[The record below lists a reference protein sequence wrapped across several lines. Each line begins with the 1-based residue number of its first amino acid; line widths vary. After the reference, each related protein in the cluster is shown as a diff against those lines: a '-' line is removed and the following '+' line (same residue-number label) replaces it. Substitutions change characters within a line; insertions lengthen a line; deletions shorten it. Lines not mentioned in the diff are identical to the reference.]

1 MDTIRVDN
9 LLPFGEKLKPLLN
22 KACISESDMKSI
34 LSERGIFIGEDNK
47 KNIIPLLT
55 LSILSP
61 REFENLQ
68 NLQKDKEDSVK
79 LRTSSYST
87 SIAENL
93 NEVIATNILDEV
105 DMTEES
111 QCYSIATD
119 MNLQIQ
125 DKNKLVLEYTLDR
138 EDITKD
144 WASTESSHEGRVEIV
159 REDNKLRFY
168 NQYTSSETEDVN
180 KKVIKF
186 IADKLK
192 FSGAINNIQE
202 LSITSDTFNNKQRFN
217 FMLDILKDSKSKK
230 LKYKSLVNLEI
241 GIDRTCKIGDSV
253 KWIGDEVKNII
264 INSEDKQSLQNIEYI
279 ANEEYHSIL
288 KIRTI
293 KALYTYDIDGAKG
306 SCIIEYGFPSFFRK
320 YAKNNELEMVVNK
333 LYKAKENKEQNER
346 KSSLLILTEFNTLVM
361 SSFDNITR
369 DEE

>member
-1 MDTIRVDN
+1 MDAIRVDN

-22 KACISESDMKSI
+22 KASISESDMKGI
-34 LSERGIFIGEDNK
+34 LSERGVFIGEDNK

-68 NLQKDKEDSVK
+68 SLQKDKEDSVK

-87 SIAENL
+87 GSIENL
-93 NEVIATNILDEV
+93 NQVIKTNILQDV

-119 MNLQIQ
+119 MTLHIK
-125 DKNKLVLEYTLDR
+125 DKNKMILEYTLDR

-159 REDNKLRFY
+159 REDNKLSFY

-186 IADKLK
+186 IADNLK
-192 FSGAINNIQE
+192 SSGVIQNKQEMNITAD
-202 LSITSDTFNNKQRFN
+202 SFNNQQRFD
-217 FMLDILKDSKSKK
+217 FMLNLLRGSKSKK

-241 GIDRTCKIGDSV
+241 GIDRTCKISDSI
-253 KWIGDEVKNII
+253 KWIGDEVKNVI
-264 INSEDKQSLQNIEYI
+264 INSEDKQTLQNIEYI
-279 ANEEYHSIL
+279 TNKDYHSVL

-293 KALYTYDIDGAKG
+293 KAIYIYDIDGAKG
-306 SCIIEYGFPSFFRK
+306 NCIIEFGFPSFFRK
-320 YAKNNELEMVVNK
+320 YAKNNEFEMVVNK
-333 LYKAKENKEQNER
+333 LYKAKENKEHSER
-346 KSSLLILTEFNTLVM
+346 KSSLSILSEFNTLVM
-361 SSFDNITR
+361 SAFENIDR
-369 DEE
+369 A